1 MLENISKLLDV
12 IEDLLTKEDGTD
24 PSTSDQ
30 LVAIGSRLESL
41 AMEVKD
47 KTVPF

>member
-1 MLENISKLLDV
+1 MLENIGKLLDV
-12 IEDLLTKEDGTD
+12 IEDLLSKEDTTNPRNCD
-24 PSTSDQ
+24 E
-30 LVAIGSRLESL
+30 LLAFASRLESL